1 MDLEIVLAKFTAPG
15 PIETRADLYAA
26 LEELLVIMAT
36 SREDIPLLLDIL
48 INGIQGLLEAIL
60 TSSTHHAFTFR
71 NRVTK
76 ALRKSLA
83 TSTPIFRA
91 CADKLGAFLITI
103 PPHIALERTV
113 MEDYNAYTAATVDL
127 ESAEADYH
135 GAKAGP
141 QLGPTS
147 PTKPGKREPRH
158 TRTTSTSRVSSTKD
172 TYETASKA
180 KSSASSGPA
189 VITNLPKLLTSEIE
203 EFAIDNLFKT
213 ITPGIPP
220 TSGKIVPSGPV
231 SSTPATAG
239 INQKPVLSSPGSGT
253 SSPLHYLSLKHE
265 DIAKYLNLS
274 TKPKSGNWPVVVS
287 QRGIRRLREYIAEKK
302 DVFLRIEKKIRQL
315 SVGFFPPQNKTK
327 LLREDFVIPIYTADL
342 GDGLRLIYHI
352 DFGAPTVTGKES
364 QFIRVFGLFHESEVD
379 VKFWEFVA
387 VQLARRG
394 QEYIERCKDRGETRI
409 RFKGI
414 ETVPPTVSSPLDT
427 SRWNEEGA
435 DMEVDESHLLEL
447 HRILSLEKFVPL
459 SRNFFEAIQ
468 KFDEHSFMFAVS
480 SPEYRV
486 ITHPSSCLVL
496 GRSGTGKTTCML
508 FRMTVLDMD
517 TKDSERP
524 PRQMFVTQSRT
535 LAMKVRKY
543 WTQLSQAEKNE
554 AIISPGTL
562 KLSLSLVDM
571 DESAEDTGVFKLPP
585 KFSELKDS
593 DFPVFLTYNQ
603 LCTLLEADYGLHF
616 HPSTT
621 TTTFFTVRGTRQQGL
636 IRQPLITF
644 EYFNANIWPRMDET
658 LKKGLHPALVYSE
671 IISVIKGSEVSRSF
685 PKYFLDRQAYESQS
699 NRTHFGDSTERS
711 RIYTLFEAYLKLR
724 PPGSYDAAD
733 SLIGEVEARGIPG
746 NPIDYLYVDE
756 AQDHLILEAAFI
768 IVRNEIAA
776 QKLQENLQEVDGTP
790 VVLTLYDSKGLE
802 YDDVLLYDFFHDS
815 PATATDWRAMHHA
828 ELREK
833 PFDERRHAILRTEL
847 KALYVGLTRAKAR
860 VWFWDRSIK
869 GIDLEI
875 LLTALKLAT
884 THDTSRP
891 VPQLGVLSSSHEW
904 SNRAQQYFSKGL
916 FFKAALAFKN
926 ADMNWWERVAI
937 AYGDRQVAMRLPQ
950 QHIGLQ
956 SAFTK
961 VAREFEHLAESPDG
975 VDNPTTRCHLFLNAG
990 ECYATVLNYA
1000 ASARAFVRCEKYTEA
1015 AYNYRMAGCFDEAI
1029 GVINQYPVNP
1039 DVAESITYTA
1049 KIVYAKERDEASLH
1063 KARNLFASE
1072 DEFLEFLKD
1081 HDFEYQMAIFLG
1093 SLRKYERAGDI
1104 YREAEDYSSAI
1115 RQFRRAT
1122 AASAH
1127 QKAYAC
1133 LWEGLRANISFA
1145 TGYGR
1150 TSKQLSQ
1157 LFKLSR
1163 EMGLPE
1169 DEEDEVHLL
1178 EALSLNDP
1186 ERLKEYGLRYL
1197 SSGNSFH
1204 ALLALD
1210 AWASSNA
1217 IQALPS
1223 ASGVEAAEI
1232 LNICLKFCAV
1242 VNNTAR
1248 MPNILDSQAALN
1260 LFCISSA
1267 RTTDRRRSESV
1278 SVKSHSFAYRSLKQA
1293 AGNRKRASN
1302 RAVTNIHS
1310 KHDVQSEIMR
1320 GLGVRLNKFIDRV
1333 EELAQNSRAYEL
1345 CIPFVTSGLC
1355 NDEGAG
1361 LCWKEH
1367 PSETELTV
1375 PQFNSRFRLHIL
1387 TIALLAQPRHQQSN
1401 AERTNQAVL
1410 QRTWL
1415 DRLFKLCYPSTDK
1428 SGNLS
1433 DVVPSLIPEYKQ
1445 AMRFVNSCLSSAFRS
1460 LHPATQSEDFISA
1473 TLRTSLLRMTFD
1485 YAPAMS
1491 DLGRS
1496 QWVLN
1501 QGIAAGRR
1509 PTNPTEQRYLVSVAL
1524 AWFAKNTL
1532 YRTNSGVHFLEIV
1545 AGGDVSLDVEV
1556 AIAFVEEVCAHFM
1569 FNWDAHHPD
1578 ESYGLYVEGALLER
1592 PESYSGRYQG
1602 LLRLS
1607 RCLALVGH
1615 NIPQLRHKV
1624 ISIFRGMGNSCSDL
1638 QLFTS
1643 SVTWVDVAR
1652 ALKSTS
1658 SSLDDLLSIKWKQE
1672 TSADEYGVKTIFC
1685 PDDQMLLDELSH
1697 VSPEIVAPSTDTN
1710 AEEDMIASEPVLIEP
1725 IPDIEEQ
1732 PSPEA
1737 TEDSVAPRMDTEHH
1751 QRSAKVIQAF
1761 FLRYYQIRADDSIAA
1776 AFEDAAK
1783 RRIST
1788 TPSNPPSRFLLL
1800 CLRGPLPHVV
1810 EFLEKLK
1817 TMAQNEVSALNKRLT
1832 KEENLDEL
1840 SREVRRIR
1848 NDSKKMIKDL
1858 QPSSDF
1864 YFGIKS
1870 KHPASVSD
1878 IVEKVK
1884 SIPPLVQSLRR
1895 FLEIPEDIDYELGVE
1910 PLLSDRVPRA

>member
-1 MDLEIVLAKFTAPG
+1 MDLERVLAKFTASG
-15 PIETRADLYAA
+15 PIETRADLDAA

-48 INGIQGLLEAIL
+48 IRGIQGLLEAIL

-83 TSTPIFRA
+83 RSTPIFRA
-91 CADKLGAFLITI
+91 CADKLGAFLISI

-113 MEDYNAYTAATVDL
+113 MEDYNAYTAATVEL
-127 ESAEADYH
+127 ESMEADYH
-135 GAKAGP
+135 VAKAGP
-141 QLGPTS
+141 VGPTS
-147 PTKPGKREPRH
+147 PTKPGKRESRH
-158 TRTTSTSRVSSTKD
+158 TRTTSTNRVSSAKD
-172 TYETASKA
+172 TSEPASKA
-180 KSSASSGPA
+180 NSSASSGPA
-189 VITNLPKLLTSEIE
+189 VITNLPKLLARFLENFFASCFQSEIE

-213 ITPGIPP
+213 VTPGIPSA
-220 TSGKIVPSGPV
+220 SGKIAPSDPA

-239 INQKPVLSSPGSGT
+239 INQKPVLSPPKSET
-253 SSPLHYLSLKHE
+253 SSPLHYLSLKQE

-327 LLREDFVIPIYTADL
+327 LLKDSFFIPLYTADL
-342 GDGLRLIYHI
+342 GDGLRFIYHI

-379 VKFWEFVA
+379 IKFWESVA

-394 QEYIERCKDRGETRI
+394 QEYIERCNDRGETRI

-414 ETVPPTVSSPLDT
+414 ETVPPTVSCPLDT
-427 SRWNEEGA
+427 SQWNEEGA
-435 DMEVDESHLLEL
+435 DIEVDESHLLEL

-508 FRMTVLDMD
+508 FRMTVLDKD
-517 TKDSERP
+517 TKDSQRP
-524 PRQMFVTQSRT
+524 LRQMFVTQSRT
-535 LAMKVRKY
+535 LAKNVRRD
-543 WTQLSQAEKNE
+543 WARLSQVEKNE
-554 AIISPGTL
+554 AIISPENL
-562 KLSLSLVDM
+562 KPGLSLVDM

-621 TTTFFTVRGTRQQGL
+621 TTTFLTFHGTRQQGL
-636 IRQPLITF
+636 IRQPLINF
-644 EYFNANIWPRMDET
+644 EYFNANVWPRMDET
-658 LKKGLHPALVYSE
+658 VKKGLHPALVYSE
-671 IISVIKGSEVSRSF
+671 FISVIKGSETSRSF
-685 PKYFLDRQAYESQS
+685 PKGFLDRQAYESQS
-699 NRTHFGDSTERS
+699 SRTHFGDYTERS

-724 PPGSYDAAD
+724 PQGSYDAAD
-733 SLIGEVEARGIPG
+733 SLLAEIEAKGIPG

-756 AQDHLILEAAFI
+756 AQDHLILEVASVI

-776 QKLQENLQEVDGTP
+776 QELQENLQGVDGTP
-790 VVLTLYDSKGLE
+790 VVPLTLYDSKGLE

-828 ELREK
+828 ELRER

-847 KALYVGLTRAKAR
+847 KALYVGLTRARAR

-875 LLTALKLAT
+875 LLTALNLAT
-884 THDTSRP
+884 SHDTSGP
-891 VPQLGVLSSSHEW
+891 VPQIGVLSNSREW
-904 SNRAQQYFSKGL
+904 SGRAQQYFSKGL
-916 FFKAALAFKN
+916 FSKAAISFKN
-926 ADMNWWERVAI
+926 ADMNWWGKVAI

-961 VAREFEHLAESPDG
+961 VAREFEHLAESPDAA
-975 VDNPTTRCHLFLNAG
+975 DNPATRCHLLLNAG
-990 ECYATVLNYA
+990 ECYAKVLNYA
-1000 ASARAFVRCEKYTEA
+1000 ASARAFVKCERYTEA
-1015 AYNYRMAGCFDEAI
+1015 AYNYRMAGSFDEAI

-1049 KIVYAKERDEASLH
+1049 KIVYAKERDEGSLH

-1072 DEFLEFLKD
+1072 DEFLGFLKD
-1081 HDFEYQMAIFLG
+1081 HDFEHQMAIFLG
-1093 SLRKYERAGDI
+1093 SLKEHERAGDI
-1104 YREAEDYSSAI
+1104 YREAEEYSYAI
-1115 RQFRRAT
+1115 RQFRRAST
-1122 AASAH
+1122 VSAH
-1127 QKAYAC
+1127 QKANAC

-1145 TGYGR
+1145 MGYGK

-1157 LFKLSR
+1157 LFRLSR
-1163 EMGLPE
+1163 DMGLPE

-1178 EALSLNDP
+1178 EAVSLHDSA
-1186 ERLKEYGLRYL
+1186 RLKEHGLRYL
-1197 SSGNSFH
+1197 SSGNTFH

-1210 AWASSNA
+1210 AWAFSDA
-1217 IQALPS
+1217 IQALPL
-1223 ASGVEAAEI
+1223 ASSVEAAEI
-1232 LNICLKFCAV
+1232 LSICLKFCAV
-1242 VNNTAR
+1242 VNNTVR
-1248 MPNILDSQAALN
+1248 MPTILDSQAALN

-1267 RTTDRRRSESV
+1267 GTTDRRRSESV

-1293 AGNRKRASN
+1293 AGNRKRVSN
-1302 RAVTNIHS
+1302 KTAHF
-1310 KHDVQSEIMR
+1310 KHDVQSEITR
-1320 GLGVRLNKFIDRV
+1320 GLRVRLNKFIDRV
-1333 EELAQNSRAYEL
+1333 EVLAQNSRAYEL
-1345 CIPFVTSGLC
+1345 CIPFVTLGRC
-1355 NDEGAG
+1355 TDEAAG
-1361 LCWKEH
+1361 LCWREH
-1367 PSETELTV
+1367 PSDTEPTV

-1387 TIALLAQPRHQQSN
+1387 TIALLAQPRHQPSN
-1401 AERTNQAVL
+1401 VERTNQSVQ

-1415 DRLFKLCYPSTDK
+1415 DRLFKLCYPSTNK

-1433 DVVPSLIPEYKQ
+1433 DVVPSLIPEYNQ
-1445 AMRFVNSCLSSAFRS
+1445 AMRFVNYCLSKAFCG
-1460 LHPATQSEDFISA
+1460 LHPATRSEDCIGDA
-1473 TLRTSLLRMTFD
+1473 LRTSLLRMTFD
-1485 YAPAMS
+1485 YASAMS

-1496 QWVLN
+1496 QWFLN
-1501 QGIAAGRR
+1501 PGIATKRR
-1509 PTNPTEQRYLVSVAL
+1509 PTNPTEQRHLVSAAL
-1524 AWFAKNTL
+1524 AWFAKDTL
-1532 YRTNSGVHFLEIV
+1532 YRTNSGVYFLEIV
-1545 AGGDVSLDVEV
+1545 VGGDVCLDVEV
-1556 AIAFVEEVCAHFM
+1556 AIAFVEEVCGHFI
-1569 FNWDAHHPD
+1569 FNWDAHHPG

-1592 PESYSGRYQG
+1592 PESRSGRYEG

-1607 RCLALVGH
+1607 RCLALIGH

-1624 ISIFRGMGNSCSDL
+1624 ISILREMGNSGFDL
-1638 QLFTS
+1638 RLYTS
-1643 SVTWVDVAR
+1643 SVTWVDVAE

-1658 SSLDDLLSIKWKQE
+1658 SSLDELLSINWKRE

-1685 PDDQMLLDELSH
+1685 PDDQMLLDILSH
-1697 VSPEIVAPSTDTN
+1697 VSPAIAAPSTDTN
-1710 AEEDMIASEPVLIEP
+1710 VDEPMIASESIFIEP
-1725 IPDIEEQ
+1725 IPDIEAQ

-1737 TEDSVAPRMDTEHH
+1737 TEDNVSQRMVTEHH
-1751 QRSAKVIQAF
+1751 QRSARVIQAF
-1761 FLRYYQIRADDSIAA
+1761 FLRHYQIRADDSIAA
-1776 AFEDAAK
+1776 AFEDVIK
-1783 RRIST
+1783 RRIRMTESD
-1788 TPSNPPSRFLLL
+1788 PPSRFLLL

-1810 EFLEKLK
+1810 EFLEQLK
-1817 TMAQNEVSALNKRLT
+1817 SMAQNEVSALNKRLAAS
-1832 KEENLDEL
+1832 KDENLDEL
-1840 SREVRRIR
+1840 SRKAVEVR
-1848 NDSKKMIKDL
+1848 
-1858 QPSSDF
+1858 
-1864 YFGIKS
+1864 
-1870 KHPASVSD
+1870 
-1878 IVEKVK
+1878 
-1884 SIPPLVQSLRR
+1884 
-1895 FLEIPEDIDYELGVE
+1895 
-1910 PLLSDRVPRA
+1910 